1 MCFTLACTGPHDAGR
16 GNGVR
21 GMKEKL
27 FSQGDAYER
36 FMGRWSRTLALPFVS
51 FCGVRDRESVL
62 DVGSGTGS
70 LALALETAT
79 KASRITGV
87 DPAQAY
93 VSYAQR
99 RTNDYRVTFEIG
111 DAQQL
116 RFPDWTFDKTLSLLV
131 LNFIPDP
138 RRALKEMIRVTR
150 PGGVVA
156 ATVWDYAEGMEMLR
170 IFWDE
175 AVALDSEIEARD
187 ERHMPFCKKGE
198 LAALWREHGL
208 LDVEEVSLSIPL
220 TFSSFGDYWS
230 PFLEGQGPAGSYVGS
245 LPPGQQLRLEQ
256 RLRHRVLAEGPD
268 GPITLKARAWAV
280 KGVVPRH

>member
-1 MCFTLACTGPHDAGR
+1 
-16 GNGVR
+16 
-21 GMKEKL
+21 
-27 FSQGDAYER
+27 
-36 FMGRWSRTLALPFVS
+36 
-51 FCGVRDRESVL
+51 
-62 DVGSGTGS
+62 
-70 LALALETAT
+70 
-79 KASRITGV
+79 
-87 DPAQAY
+87 
-93 VSYAQR
+93 
-99 RTNDYRVTFEIG
+99 
-111 DAQQL
+111 
-116 RFPDWTFDKTLSLLV
+116 
-131 LNFIPDP
+131 
-138 RRALKEMIRVTR
+138 
-150 PGGVVA
+150 
-156 ATVWDYAEGMEMLR
+156 MLR